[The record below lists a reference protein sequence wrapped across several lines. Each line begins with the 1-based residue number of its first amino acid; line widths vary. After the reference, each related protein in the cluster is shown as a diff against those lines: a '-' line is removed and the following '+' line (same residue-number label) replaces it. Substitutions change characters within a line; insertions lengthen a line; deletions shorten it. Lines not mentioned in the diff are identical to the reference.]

1 MKSITA
7 LDIKIEDLSE
17 NHREYVKVIGMAA
30 FLKLCEEFGGTPIY
44 LPKSDEIKRPAV
56 YRAIKEEYLK
66 GKTTMRQLAY
76 KYGVSESTVYRVAK
90 GNLL

>member
-7 LDIKIEDLSE
+7 LDI
-17 NHREYVKVIGMAA
+17 
-30 FLKLCEEFGGTPIY
+30 
-44 LPKSDEIKRPAV
+44 
-56 YRAIKEEYLK
+56 YLK

-90 GNLL
+90 GNLS

>member
-30 FLKLCEEFGGTPIY
+30 FLKLCEEFGGTPLHI
-44 LPKSDEIKRPAV
+44 IKCFFN
-56 YRAIKEEYLK
+56 KFN
-66 GKTTMRQLAY
+66 TF
-76 KYGVSESTVYRVAK
+76 
-90 GNLL
+90 